1 MTRADRYDAG
11 KISLALAAAMAAP
24 HVRGL
29 IFLSSPFLQK
39 LLGAIIWILVLTY
52 LFGSS

>member
-1 MTRADRYDAG
+1 MIA
-11 KISLALAAAMAAP
+11 SLCFLLIA
-24 HVRGL
+24 L
-29 IFLSSPFLQK
+29 IFLSSSFLQK

>member
-1 MTRADRYDAG
+1 MIA
-11 KISLALAAAMAAP
+11 SLCFLLIA
-24 HVRGL
+24 L